1 MTKKD
6 YLEIKDLVDKYDGT
20 HQDVAAII
28 TAMTDG
34 EEQFLFETLEAT
46 LTDPSIGQVVLCV
59 EEKNAWV
66 NKVLGSFKEDPRLE
80 IVYMPMAFLGAVRNR
95 ALNYVNMPWI
105 AYCDGDDVWCT
116 DKTFTQRRWADTT
129 KSDFVGADH
138 ILINEDSKVCA
149 FALARNIPMPSSWLV
164 RTAIMKQ
171 YPFQDSLLSG
181 EDGEWWIRTEDI
193 VRKSRC
199 PKVLLKYRVRSGSV
213 SSNTLSKKR
222 KARIVSFASLPILKE
237 ITLLLTWCI
246 WLATRQEEYVW
257 LKAWGQQPSSISTH
271 AKENS

>member
-1 MTKKD
+1 
-6 YLEIKDLVDKYDGT
+6 
-20 HQDVAAII
+20 
-28 TAMTDG
+28 
-34 EEQFLFETLEAT
+34 
-46 LTDPSIGQVVLCV
+46 
-59 EEKNAWV
+59 
-66 NKVLGSFKEDPRLE
+66 
-80 IVYMPMAFLGAVRNR
+80 MAFPGAVRNC
-95 ALNYVNMPWI
+95 ALNYVNTPWI

-116 DKTFTQRRWADTT
+116 NKTFTQRRWADTT
-129 KSDFVGADH
+129 KSDFVGADR

-149 FALARNIPMPSSWLV
+149 FALARNIPMTSSWLV

-213 SSNTLSKKR
+213 SSNTPSKKR

-246 WLATRQEEYVW
+246 WLATKQEEYVW